1 MKRCIYFIVL
11 SVILSFT
18 GCSFFPGE
26 IKTAER
32 LIENTPDSALKIL
45 QRIPYDKSLSS
56 ADRALYGLLL
66 FEALDKAD
74 KPLQPDSVINFSI
87 EYYNRKNNSEKL
99 AKAYFYKARVYK
111 YAYQLEDAS
120 NLYMIA
126 LDNLKKSEDYDLL
139 AKIYSDLGDICIIQN
154 ELLDARIKFKKA
166 IVYSNKA
173 KKTDNALL
181 KHLDIGKTYRIEK
194 NYKKAKKYFVDVL
207 IGTKDSL
214 LIGIALQELGTN
226 FFLSSNYDS
235 AVIYLKKSICF
246 PHKGNN
252 QSIKLFILSDVY
264 YMLKESDSAIYYSN
278 KALEFPANFFT
289 QRECYRILANTMY
302 LQGDYKAMAGYMT
315 KFQACSDSV
324 RRIEAQT
331 KSTIIEN
338 IHLTKETVSKTRR
351 WLVVSIALTPL
362 VLLIALIIYF
372 RLRKKSEVTEEELVQ
387 KSVQLEEIEHK
398 IQLTTEQLK
407 DNLLFKIEETRKRN
421 RPTNKKISINER
433 MQLDKAAYTESLHL
447 DHPDSFD
454 RLMDFNL
461 NQLVRK
467 LNDLKA
473 ELNHKDIVYCCLCLL
488 EIPTADIVM
497 ILDLQLSSLYKL
509 KQRLAQ
515 KLSLKSSTD
524 ILPFLKELWLQ

>member
-1 MKRCIYFIVL
+1 MKRCIYFITL

-87 EYYNRKNNSEKL
+87 EYYNRKNDSEKL

-111 YAYQLEDAS
+111 YAYQFEDAS
-120 NLYMIA
+120 NLYMVA
-126 LDNLKKSEDYDLL
+126 LDNLKKSEDYNLL

-154 ELLDARIKFKKA
+154 EYKEARLKFERS
-166 IVYSNKA
+166 IFYLNKA
-173 KKTDNALL
+173 KKTDMALL
-181 KHLDIGKTYRIEK
+181 KIIDIGNAYRVE
-194 NYKKAKKYFVDVL
+194 KKYSEANNCFRDVL
-207 IGTKDSL
+207 TKTSDSI
-214 LIGIALQELGTN
+214 LIGITYQEIGAN
-226 FFLSSNYDS
+226 FFISGNSDS
-235 AVIYLKKSICF
+235 AVYYIKKSISYPCEE
-246 PHKGNN
+246 ND
-252 QSIKLFILSDVY
+252 QSIRFYILSDSY
-264 YMLKESDSAIYYSN
+264 YALKEGDSAIYYAN

-289 QRECYRILANTMY
+289 KRECYRILANTMY

-315 KFQACSDSV
+315 KYQACSDSV
-324 RRIEAQT
+324 RKIEAQT

-372 RLRKKSEVTEEELVQ
+372 RLRKKSEGTEEELVQ

-421 RPTNKKISINER
+421 RPDNKKISINER

-461 NQLVRK
+461 NQLVSK

-497 ILDLQLSSLYKL
+497 LLDLQLSSLYKL

-515 KLSLKSSTD
+515 KLSLKSSTE

>member
-66 FEALDKAD
+66 FEALDKAY

-111 YAYQLEDAS
+111 YAYQFEDAS
-120 NLYMIA
+120 NLYMTA
-126 LDNLKKSEDYDLL
+126 LDNLKKSEDYNLL
-139 AKIYSDLGDICIIQN
+139 AKIYSDLGDICIFQN
-154 ELLDARIKFKKA
+154 ELEDARSKFEKA
-166 IVYSNKA
+166 IVFFEKA
-173 KKTDNALL
+173 KKENQALL
-181 KHLDIGKTYRIEK
+181 KHLDIGKSYRIEK
-194 NYKKAKKYFVDVL
+194 KYSKAKETFISVINK
-207 IGTKDSL
+207 TKDSL
-214 LIGIALQELGTN
+214 LIGIAIQEIGAN
-226 FFLSSNYDS
+226 FFISENYDS
-235 AVIYLKKSICF
+235 AIHYLKKSIKYPF
-246 PHKGNN
+246 MDKD
-252 QSIKLFILSDVY
+252 QSIRHFLLSDSY
-264 YMLKESDSAIYYSN
+264 YMLKEGDSAIYYAN

-324 RRIEAQT
+324 RKIEAQT

-338 IHLTKETVSKTRR
+338 IHFTKETVSKTRR

-362 VLLIALIIYF
+362 ILLIALIIYF
-372 RLRKKSEVTEEELVQ
+372 RLRKKSEGTEEELVQ

-407 DNLLFKIEETRKRN
+407 DNLLFKIEEARKKN
-421 RPTNKKISINER
+421 RTTNKKVSINER

-447 DHPDSFD
+447 DNPDSFD

-497 ILDLQLSSLYKL
+497 LLDLQLSSLYKL